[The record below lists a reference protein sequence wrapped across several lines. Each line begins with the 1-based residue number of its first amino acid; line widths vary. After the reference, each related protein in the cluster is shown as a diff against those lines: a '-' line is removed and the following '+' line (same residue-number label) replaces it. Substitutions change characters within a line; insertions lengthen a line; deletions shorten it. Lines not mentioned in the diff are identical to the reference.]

1 MDTRFFFF
9 FFLLFFLF
17 FFLYKTTKLTQAPY
31 EGWVVHASIQ
41 NEDDATKYSWSFYWT
56 VATMMAV
63 GYGDVHPRTTQEM
76 LYAILAQTV
85 KKNNFLFSKY
95 FFHKFS
101 IL

>member
-1 MDTRFFFF
+1 M
-9 FFLLFFLF
+9 
-17 FFLYKTTKLTQAPY
+17 
-31 EGWVVHASIQ
+31 HASIQ

-85 KKNNFLFSKY
+85 KKKNFKIFY
-95 FFHKFS
+95 FS
-101 IL
+101 IIFFTNSQFFDSLNVLDI